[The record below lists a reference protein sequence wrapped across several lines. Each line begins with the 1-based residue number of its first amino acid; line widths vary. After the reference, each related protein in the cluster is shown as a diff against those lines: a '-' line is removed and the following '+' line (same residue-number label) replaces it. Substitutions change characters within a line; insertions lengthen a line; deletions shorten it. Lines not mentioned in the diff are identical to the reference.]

1 MRFHRVYA
9 CTFVRIKFRYGRLQ
23 SRFPLSIL
31 SRGFSNEYECFVCGQ
46 FALLRL
52 FNRERKRK
60 KKKFKIHAYIPL
72 PSINGG
78 AIRVRSWRI
87 CWIAARMKYLD
98 TNIYICVCVK
108 KDPRNNFPKSTFRI
122 IENDR
127 YSTISRWE
135 IKRKKK
141 IVARKKIFK
150 IKIS

>member
-1 MRFHRVYA
+1 MGDYN
-9 CTFVRIKFRYGRLQ
+9 
-23 SRFPLSIL
+23 
-31 SRGFSNEYECFVCGQ
+31 RGFLYPYFLAASSHPPHPPINNAASRTNTNASYADSSLFFVCSIK
-46 FALLRL
+46 
-52 FNRERKRK
+52 REKEK
-60 KKKFKIHAYIPL
+60 KKNFKIHAYIPL

>member
-1 MRFHRVYA
+1 MGDYN
-9 CTFVRIKFRYGRLQ
+9 
-23 SRFPLSIL
+23 
-31 SRGFSNEYECFVCGQ
+31 RGFLYPYFLAASSHPPHPPINNAASRTNTNASYADSSLFFVCSIE
-46 FALLRL
+46 
-52 FNRERKRK
+52 REKEK
-60 KKKFKIHAYIPL
+60 KKNFKIHAYIPL

-98 TNIYICVCVK
+98 TNIYIYVCVK

-141 IVARKKIFK
+141 IAARKKIFK

>member
-1 MRFHRVYA
+1 MGDYN
-9 CTFVRIKFRYGRLQ
+9 
-23 SRFPLSIL
+23 
-31 SRGFSNEYECFVCGQ
+31 RGFLYPYFLAASSHPPHPPINNAASRTNTNASYADSSLFFVCSIE
-46 FALLRL
+46 
-52 FNRERKRK
+52 REKEK